1 MNYSTHRLKIQLGC
15 IISKK
20 WYNKTA
26 IIVFKTREIYKVC
39 YSKGGIVMNEID
51 PKAQEEL
58 EKGYK
63 KAEKVLS
70 NSKKLDKVLVRTEK
84 KLNLLPV
91 VGTSLAM
98 IPSMISLVR
107 SYTKK
112 EYTEIPIG
120 TIIAIISALLYF
132 ISPVDLIPDV
142 IPVAGHLDDAAVV
155 GACLALVKSDLD
167 DYKEWRENNKKD
179 E

>member
-1 MNYSTHRLKIQLGC
+1 
-15 IISKK
+15 
-20 WYNKTA
+20 
-26 IIVFKTREIYKVC
+26 
-39 YSKGGIVMNEID
+39 MNEID

-167 DYKEWRENNKKD
+167 DYKKWRENNKKD

>member
-1 MNYSTHRLKIQLGC
+1 
-15 IISKK
+15 
-20 WYNKTA
+20 
-26 IIVFKTREIYKVC
+26 
-39 YSKGGIVMNEID
+39 MNEVD
-51 PKAQEEL
+51 LKAQEEL

-70 NSKKLDKVLVRTEK
+70 NEKKLDKVLIRTEK

-120 TIIAIISALLYF
+120 TIIAIVSALIYF
-132 ISPVDLIPDV
+132 VSPVDLIPDV

-167 DYKEWRENNKKD
+167 DYKKWRDNKKD
-179 E
+179 NE

>member
-1 MNYSTHRLKIQLGC
+1 
-15 IISKK
+15 
-20 WYNKTA
+20 
-26 IIVFKTREIYKVC
+26 
-39 YSKGGIVMNEID
+39 MNEID

-70 NSKKLDKVLVRTEK
+70 NEKKLDKVLIRTEK

>member
-1 MNYSTHRLKIQLGC
+1 
-15 IISKK
+15 
-20 WYNKTA
+20 
-26 IIVFKTREIYKVC
+26 
-39 YSKGGIVMNEID
+39 MNEVD
-51 PKAQEEL
+51 LKAQEEL

-70 NSKKLDKVLVRTEK
+70 NEKKLDKVLIRTEK

-107 SYTKK
+107 R
-112 EYTEIPIG
+112 I
-120 TIIAIISALLYF
+120 YF
-132 ISPVDLIPDV
+132 VSPVDLIPDV

>member
-1 MNYSTHRLKIQLGC
+1 
-15 IISKK
+15 
-20 WYNKTA
+20 
-26 IIVFKTREIYKVC
+26 
-39 YSKGGIVMNEID
+39 MNEVD
-51 PKAQEEL
+51 LKAQEEL

-70 NSKKLDKVLVRTEK
+70 NEKKLDKVLIRTEK

-120 TIIAIISALLYF
+120 TIIAIVSALIYF
-132 ISPVDLIPDV
+132 VSPVDLIPDV

>member
-1 MNYSTHRLKIQLGC
+1 MSEMDK
-15 IISKK
+15 
-20 WYNKTA
+20 
-26 IIVFKTREIYKVC
+26 
-39 YSKGGIVMNEID
+39 
-51 PKAQEEL
+51 KAQEKL
-58 EKGYK
+58 EQGYP
-63 KAEKVLS
+63 KAEKVL
-70 NSKKLDKVLVRTEK
+70 NNNKKLDKVLTRTEK
-84 KLNLLPV
+84 KLNLLPE

-120 TIIAIISALLYF
+120 TIIAIVSALIYF
-132 ISPVDLIPDV
+132 VSPVDLIPDV

-167 DYKEWRENNKKD
+167 DYKKWRDNKKD
-179 E
+179 NE

>member
-1 MNYSTHRLKIQLGC
+1 
-15 IISKK
+15 
-20 WYNKTA
+20 
-26 IIVFKTREIYKVC
+26 
-39 YSKGGIVMNEID
+39 MNEID

-70 NSKKLDKVLVRTEK
+70 NEKKLDKVLIRTEK

-107 SYTKK
+107 RYTKK
-112 EYTEIPIG
+112 EYTEN
-120 TIIAIISALLYF
+120 TT
-132 ISPVDLIPDV
+132 LILTTEHYV
-142 IPVAGHLDDAAVV
+142 MYLHSV
-155 GACLALVKSDLD
+155 
-167 DYKEWRENNKKD
+167 
-179 E
+179 

>member
-1 MNYSTHRLKIQLGC
+1 
-15 IISKK
+15 
-20 WYNKTA
+20 
-26 IIVFKTREIYKVC
+26 
-39 YSKGGIVMNEID
+39 MNEID

-70 NSKKLDKVLVRTEK
+70 NEKKLDKVLIRTEK

-155 GACLALVKSDLD
+155 GACIALVKSDLD
-167 DYKEWRENNKKD
+167 EYKKWRENNKKD

>member
-1 MNYSTHRLKIQLGC
+1 MSEMDK
-15 IISKK
+15 
-20 WYNKTA
+20 
-26 IIVFKTREIYKVC
+26 
-39 YSKGGIVMNEID
+39 
-51 PKAQEEL
+51 KAQEKL
-58 EKGYK
+58 EQGYP
-63 KAEKVLS
+63 KAEKVL
-70 NSKKLDKVLVRTEK
+70 NNNKKLDEVLTEK

-120 TIIAIISALLYF
+120 TIIAIVSALIYF
-132 ISPVDLIPDV
+132 VSPVDLIPDV

-167 DYKEWRENNKKD
+167 DYKKWRDNKKD
-179 E
+179 NE

>member
-1 MNYSTHRLKIQLGC
+1 
-15 IISKK
+15 
-20 WYNKTA
+20 
-26 IIVFKTREIYKVC
+26 
-39 YSKGGIVMNEID
+39 MNEVD
-51 PKAQEEL
+51 LKAQEEL

-70 NSKKLDKVLVRTEK
+70 NE
-84 KLNLLPV
+84 NLLPV

-120 TIIAIISALLYF
+120 TIIAIVSALIYF
-132 ISPVDLIPDV
+132 VSPVDLIPDV

>member
-1 MNYSTHRLKIQLGC
+1 MSEMDK
-15 IISKK
+15 
-20 WYNKTA
+20 
-26 IIVFKTREIYKVC
+26 
-39 YSKGGIVMNEID
+39 
-51 PKAQEEL
+51 KAQEKL
-58 EKGYK
+58 EQGYP
-63 KAEKVLS
+63 KAEKVL
-70 NSKKLDKVLVRTEK
+70 NNNKKLDKVLTRTEK

-112 EYTEIPIG
+112 EYTEIQIE
-120 TIIAIISALLYF
+120 TIIAIVSALIYF
-132 ISPVDLIPDV
+132 VSPVDLIPDV

-167 DYKEWRENNKKD
+167 DYKKWRDNKKD
-179 E
+179 NE

>member
-1 MNYSTHRLKIQLGC
+1 MSD
-15 IISKK
+15 
-20 WYNKTA
+20 
-26 IIVFKTREIYKVC
+26 
-39 YSKGGIVMNEID
+39 ID
-51 PKAQEEL
+51 KKAQEKL
-58 EKGYK
+58 EQGFP
-63 KAEKVLS
+63 KARKVLK

-112 EYTEIPIG
+112 EYTEIPLG

-167 DYKEWRENNKKD
+167 DYKKWRQENKKD
-179 E
+179 EE

>member
-1 MNYSTHRLKIQLGC
+1 
-15 IISKK
+15 
-20 WYNKTA
+20 
-26 IIVFKTREIYKVC
+26 
-39 YSKGGIVMNEID
+39 MNEID

-70 NSKKLDKVLVRTEK
+70 NEKKLDKVLIRTEK

-132 ISPVDLIPDV
+132 IS
-142 IPVAGHLDDAAVV
+142 
-155 GACLALVKSDLD
+155 LVLRQGPPSPRRHAPGGSADC
-167 DYKEWRENNKKD
+167 
-179 E
+179 

>member
-1 MNYSTHRLKIQLGC
+1 
-15 IISKK
+15 
-20 WYNKTA
+20 
-26 IIVFKTREIYKVC
+26 
-39 YSKGGIVMNEID
+39 MNEID

-155 GACLALVKSDLD
+155 GACIALVKSDLD
-167 DYKEWRENNKKD
+167 DYKKWRESNKKD

>member
-1 MNYSTHRLKIQLGC
+1 
-15 IISKK
+15 
-20 WYNKTA
+20 
-26 IIVFKTREIYKVC
+26 
-39 YSKGGIVMNEID
+39 MNEID

-63 KAEKVLS
+63 KAEKVLT

-155 GACLALVKSDLD
+155 GACIALVKSDLD
-167 DYKEWRENNKKD
+167 EYKKWRENNKKD

>member
-1 MNYSTHRLKIQLGC
+1 
-15 IISKK
+15 
-20 WYNKTA
+20 
-26 IIVFKTREIYKVC
+26 
-39 YSKGGIVMNEID
+39 MNEID

-167 DYKEWRENNKKD
+167 DYKKWRDNKKD
-179 E
+179 NE

>member
-1 MNYSTHRLKIQLGC
+1 
-15 IISKK
+15 
-20 WYNKTA
+20 
-26 IIVFKTREIYKVC
+26 
-39 YSKGGIVMNEID
+39 MNEID

>member
-1 MNYSTHRLKIQLGC
+1 MSEMDK
-15 IISKK
+15 
-20 WYNKTA
+20 
-26 IIVFKTREIYKVC
+26 
-39 YSKGGIVMNEID
+39 
-51 PKAQEEL
+51 KAQEKL
-58 EKGYK
+58 EQGYP
-63 KAEKVLS
+63 KAEKVL
-70 NSKKLDKVLVRTEK
+70 NNNKKLDKVLTRTEK

-120 TIIAIISALLYF
+120 TIIAIVSALIYF
-132 ISPVDLIPDV
+132 VSPVDLIPDV

-167 DYKEWRENNKKD
+167 DYKEWRENKKKD